1 MSLLE
6 GFRAVSFKSYLL
18 DLLDAI
24 ASLQEV
30 DSSLARTMQSYG
42 TIGCKKITSFSL
54 VQAGS
59 NEAEMRAS
67 LDEKLQLIE
76 TLREQVL

>member
-24 ASLQEV
+24 TSLQEV
-30 DSSLARTMQSYG
+30 DSSLARTMQSYDNIYRLQENYFIFPG
-42 TIGCKKITSFSL
+42 
-54 VQAGS
+54 AGW
-59 NEAEMRAS
+59 
-67 LDEKLQLIE
+67 
-76 TLREQVL
+76 